1 MQAAAPQGDYVTPT
15 LIGAG
20 EADVARDQRGARRL
34 FGMLVGDPAHGAE
47 NRVILQNW
55 VDAWTPVSI
64 KAARDL
70 QPIWSQ
76 VAEKVVTFEQSLDR
90 ARTRF
95 TGLLGELGLNTKEL

>member
-1 MQAAAPQGDYVTPT
+1 VTPT

-34 FGMLVGDPAHGAE
+34 YGMLVNDPAHGDA
-47 NRVILQNW
+47 NRAVLQQW
-55 VDAWTPVSI
+55 VDAWVPVSL
-64 KAARDL
+64 KAGRDL

-76 VAEKVVTFEQSLDR
+76 VSEKVVTFEHSLDR

-95 TGLLGELGLNTKEL
+95 TGLLDELGLTTKEL